1 MSRRRKGRQAT
12 RRWSLKRVSF
22 LKRLA
27 GGGRAG
33 ERARLRGLRRKRT
46 TIFPSPHSS
55 LSLSLSLLDETRTR
69 LVLSWSCEGALTVPA
84 NSGCCRS
91 LQFASFS
98 RRQVFSSI
106 PTAPL
111 SLSLSL
117 RPPSLSFC
125 ISASSAATSSC
136 TVVLSTGV
144 SLKLFVASS

>member
-46 TIFPSPHSS
+46 TISPSPHSS

-111 SLSLSL
+111 SLSLFVLHRFPFVSARRARQR
-117 RPPSLSFC
+117 RPVRSYC
-125 ISASSAATSSC
+125 RRAC
-136 TVVLSTGV
+136 R
-144 SLKLFVASS
+144 